1 MTEVDAKNYVNE
13 IVNAANSLEKS
24 FKNNFED
31 MDLENTIIRT
41 KMETIVQNAV
51 SDLEKLKSDIQDL
64 KFDKI

>member
-1 MTEVDAKNYVNE
+1 MTEIDAKNYVNE

>member
-24 FKNNFED
+24 FENNFED